1 MSTFAYTSP
10 AVWSFGLA
18 LLGLGGFAV
27 QLALGWRG
35 GARASMLVGAVAV
48 SAVWAAAGLGYA
60 GWGGDALWVGWR
72 VADVVRSASWSLF
85 LLVLLAAGQSGG
97 VSGVSRI
104 RQYLPLVV
112 AAAVLGVVALVWLF
126 PGQPLRTGGGVTDG
140 VRLGYAVSLGLAVF
154 GLVCVEQL
162 LRNTPPELRW
172 GVKPLCAGL
181 GGVFAFD
188 LFLYADGVLFGQLD
202 PAVWSAHGA
211 VQACVIPFIA
221 VSTVRNREWTLDIAV
236 SRQVVFHTTALLGSG
251 LYLLAVAAVGY
262 YIRYFGGT
270 WGAAVQVALL
280 FAAVLLLGMLVT
292 SGTFRSKLR
301 VFVTKNFFSYRYD
314 YREEWLRFTN
324 LLATPDASASIHE
337 RTVRALADLVESPA
351 GAVWL
356 KRERGYRQVA
366 RWNAPEIVDAEPL
379 AGPLPAFLAKTG
391 WVIDLGEQARR
402 GPRAVDVEVPRW
414 LGAWS
419 AAWLVVPL
427 VAAEDLVGFVVLSN
441 PRVAIELD
449 WEVLDLLKTAGRQ
462 AASYLGQI
470 EATEA
475 LLETEKFAAFNR
487 MSAFVVHDLKNLVAQ
502 LSLMLK
508 NAERHSDNPEFQRD
522 MLETVRHVVGRMNGL
537 LLQLRLGT
545 NPVENAQPVDLSA
558 VARRVGQAKALV
570 RPGLIVDAVA
580 PAFGLGHEDR
590 LEHVVGHL
598 VQNAIDA
605 TRPEGRVAVRVA
617 DEGQH
622 VVVEVEDDGEG
633 MTREFV
639 QTRLFKP
646 FQTTKREGMGIGT
659 YESHQY
665 VTALGGTIAVD
676 STPGRGTKVRL
687 ALPRAGMEPR
697 AANDLREVA

>member
-1 MSTFAYTSP
+1 LSPFAYTSP

-18 LLGLGGFAV
+18 LAALGGFAA

-35 GARASMLVGAVAV
+35 GARASLLVGAVAA
-48 SAVWAAAGLGYA
+48 STVWAAIGLAYA
-60 GWGGDALWVGWR
+60 GWGSDALWLAWR
-72 VADVVRSASWSLF
+72 VADVVRSAAWSAF
-85 LLVLLAAGQSGG
+85 LLLLLAIGHSRSGAPA
-97 VSGVSRI
+97 R
-104 RQYLPLVV
+104 RHLPILV
-112 AAAVLGVVALVWLF
+112 AAAVLAAVALVWAF
-126 PGQPLRTGGGVTDG
+126 PGDSMRAAGIGIGN
-140 VRLGYAVSLGLAVF
+140 VRLGYALSLGLAVF

-172 GVKPLCAGL
+172 GVKPLCVGLAG
-181 GGVFAFD
+181 VYAFD
-188 LFLYADGVLFGQLD
+188 LFLYADGVLFGRLD
-202 PAVWSAHGA
+202 PVVWSAHGA

-221 VSTVRNREWTLDIAV
+221 VSTVRNREWTVDIAV

-280 FAAVLLLGMLVT
+280 FAATLLLGALVT

-324 LLATPDASASIHE
+324 LLVAGSDAQTSIQE
-337 RTVRALADLVESPA
+337 RAVRALADLVESPA
-351 GAVWL
+351 GALWL
-356 KRERGYRQVA
+356 KRERSFRQVA
-366 RWNAPEIVDAEPL
+366 RWNAPEIVEAEPFDGAV
-379 AGPLPAFLAKTG
+379 AGFLARTG
-391 WVIDLGEQARR
+391 WVIDLREQARR
-402 GPRAVDVEVPRW
+402 GPRAVDLEAPRW
-414 LGAWS
+414 LGAWTE
-419 AAWLVVPL
+419 AWLVVPL
-427 VAAEDLVGFVVLSN
+427 VAAEDLVGFVVLAN
-441 PRVAIELD
+441 PRVAVELD
-449 WEVLDLLKTAGRQ
+449 WEILDLLKTAGRQ

-470 EATEA
+470 EASAA

-522 MLETVRHVVGRMNGL
+522 MLETVRHVVERMNGL

-545 NPVENAQPVDLSA
+545 NPVENAKPVDVAA
-558 VARRVGQAKALV
+558 VVRRVGQAKRLV
-570 RPGLIVDAVA
+570 RPGLAVEA
-580 PAFGLGHEDR
+580 VSPVFGLGHEDR

-605 TRPEGRVAVRVA
+605 THAEGRVAVRVA
-617 DEGQH
+617 DDGQH
-622 VVVEVEDDGEG
+622 AVVEVEDDGEG

-676 STPGRGTKVRL
+676 SAPGRGTKVRL
-687 ALPRAGMEPR
+687 LLPRAGLEPR

>member
-1 MSTFAYTSP
+1 
-10 AVWSFGLA
+10 
-18 LLGLGGFAV
+18 
-27 QLALGWRG
+27 
-35 GARASMLVGAVAV
+35 MLVGAVAA
-48 SAVWAAAGLGYA
+48 SAVWAGLGFAYA
-60 GWGGDALWVGWR
+60 GWGGDGPWLGWR
-72 VADVVRSASWSLF
+72 VADVVRSASWSAF
-85 LLVLLAAGQSGG
+85 LLLLLAIGHSGG
-97 VSGVSRI
+97 VSRVREH
-104 RQYLPLVV
+104 LPILVG
-112 AAAVLGVVALVWLF
+112 AAVLGAVALVWAF
-126 PGQPLRTGGGVTDG
+126 PGEPLRAIGGPADT
-140 VRLGYAVSLGLAVF
+140 VRFGYALSLGLAVF

-188 LFLYADGVLFGQLD
+188 LFLYADGVLFGRLD

-211 VQACVIPFIA
+211 VQACVIPFVA
-221 VSTVRNREWTLDIAV
+221 VSTVRNREWTVDIAV
-236 SRQVVFHTTALLGSG
+236 TRQVVFHTTALLGSG
-251 LYLLAVAAVGY
+251 LYLLGVAAVGY

-280 FAAVLLLGMLVT
+280 FAALLLLGTLVT

-314 YREEWLRFTN
+314 YREEWLRFTT
-324 LLATPDASASIHE
+324 LLAGSEAQTSIHE
-337 RTVRALADLVESPA
+337 RAVRALADLVESPG
-351 GAVWL
+351 GALWL
-356 KRERGYRQVA
+356 KRERVYRQVA
-366 RWNAPEIVDAEPL
+366 RWNAPETAEAEPL
-379 AGPLPAFLAKTG
+379 GGALPAFLAKTA
-391 WVIDLGEQARR
+391 WVVDLREQARR
-402 GPRAVDVEVPRW
+402 GPRAVDLEVPQW
-414 LGAWS
+414 LGAWKE
-419 AAWLVVPL
+419 AWLVVPL
-427 VAAEDLVGFVVLSN
+427 VAAEELVGFVVLAN
-441 PRVAIELD
+441 PRVAVELD

-470 EATEA
+470 EASAA

-522 MLETVRHVVGRMNGL
+522 MLATVRHVVERMNGL

-545 NPVENAQPVDLSA
+545 NPVENAKPVDLSA
-558 VARRVGQAKALV
+558 VARRVGQAKAV
-570 RPGLIVDAVA
+570 ARPGLSVEAVA
-580 PAFGLGHEDR
+580 PVFGLGHEDR

-605 TRPEGRVAVRVA
+605 TRSDGHVAVRVA
-617 DEGQH
+617 DDGSH
-622 VVVEVEDDGEG
+622 AVVEVEDDGEG

-676 STPGRGTKVRL
+676 SAPGRGTKVRL
-687 ALPRAGMEPR
+687 LLPRAGIEPR

>member
-1 MSTFAYTSP
+1 MTPFAYTSP

-18 LLGLGGFAV
+18 LVALGGFAV
-27 QLALGWRG
+27 QLAFGWRG
-35 GARASMLVGAVAV
+35 GGRASMLVGAVAV
-48 SAVWAAAGLGYA
+48 SAVWAAAGLAYA

-72 VADVVRSASWSLF
+72 VADVVRSASWSGF
-85 LLVLLAAGQSGG
+85 LLLLLAIGHSGG
-97 VSGVSRI
+97 VSRA
-104 RQYLPLVV
+104 RQHLPLVV
-112 AAAVLGVVALVWLF
+112 AAAVLGVVALAWLF
-126 PGQPLRTGGGVTDG
+126 PGQPLHAGGGATEG
-140 VRLGYAVSLGLAVF
+140 VRIGYALSLGLAVF

-172 GVKPLCAGL
+172 GVMPLCAGL

-188 LFLYADGVLFGQLD
+188 LFLYSDGVLFGRLD

-221 VSTVRNREWTLDIAV
+221 VSTVRNREWTVDIAV

-262 YIRYFGGT
+262 YIRFFGGT

-280 FAAVLLLGMLVT
+280 FAAALVLGMLVT

-314 YREEWLRFTN
+314 YREEWLRFTS
-324 LLATPDASASIHE
+324 LLATPDSSASIHE
-337 RTVRALADLVESPA
+337 RAVRALADLVESPA

-356 KRERGYRQVA
+356 KRERVFRQVA
-366 RWNAPEIVDAEPL
+366 RWNAPEIADTEPL
-379 AGPLPAFLAKTG
+379 SGQLPAFLAKTG
-391 WVIDLGEQARR
+391 WVIDLREQARR
-402 GPRAVDVEVPRW
+402 GSRAVDIEVPRW
-414 LGAWS
+414 LGAWTE
-419 AAWLVVPL
+419 AWLVVPL

-441 PRVAIELD
+441 PRVAVELD

-522 MLETVRHVVGRMNGL
+522 MLETVRHVVERMNGL

-545 NPVENAQPVDLSA
+545 DPVENAKPVDLSA
-558 VARRVGQAKALV
+558 VARRVGQSKALV

-580 PAFGLGHEDR
+580 AVYGLGHEDR

-605 TRPEGRVAVRVA
+605 TRPEGRVAVSVA
-617 DEGQH
+617 DDGKH

-646 FQTTKREGMGIGT
+646 FQTTKHEGMGIGT

-676 STPGRGTKVRL
+676 STPGQGTRVRL
-687 ALPRAGMEPR
+687 LLPRAGIEPR

>member
-1 MSTFAYTSP
+1 MSTFATTSP

-18 LLGLGGFAV
+18 LVALGGFAV

-35 GARASMLVGAVAV
+35 GARATVLVGAVAA
-48 SAVWAAAGLGYA
+48 SAVWAGLGLAYA
-60 GWGGDALWVGWR
+60 GWGGDRLWLGWR
-72 VADVVRSASWSLF
+72 VADVVRSAGWSAF
-85 LLVLLAAGQSGG
+85 LLLLLAIGHSGG
-97 VSGVSRI
+97 ASRRL
-104 RQYLPLVV
+104 RQHLPVLVG
-112 AAAVLGVVALVWLF
+112 AAILGAIALVWMF
-126 PGQPLRTGGGVTDG
+126 PGQPLRATAAADS
-140 VRLGYAVSLGLAVF
+140 VRLGYALSLGLAVF

-172 GVKPLCAGL
+172 GVKPLCVGL

-188 LFLYADGVLFGQLD
+188 LFLYADGVLFGRLD

-211 VQACVIPFIA
+211 VQACVIPFVA
-221 VSTVRNREWTLDIAV
+221 VSTVRNREWTVDIAV
-236 SRQVVFHTTALLGSG
+236 TRQVVFHTTALLGSG
-251 LYLLAVAAVGY
+251 VYLLGVAAVGY

-280 FAAVLLLGMLVT
+280 FAALLVLGTLVT

-324 LLATPDASASIHE
+324 LLAAADAQGGIHE
-337 RTVRALADLVESPA
+337 RAVRALADLVESPG
-351 GAVWL
+351 GALWL
-356 KRERGYRQVA
+356 RRERAFRQVA
-366 RWNAPEIVDAEPL
+366 RWNAPEIVEAEPPGGAL
-379 AGPLPAFLAKTG
+379 AAFLARTG
-391 WVIDLGEQARR
+391 WVVDLGEQRRR

-414 LGAWS
+414 LEGWS
-419 AAWLVVPL
+419 DAWLVVPL
-427 VAAEDLVGFVVLSN
+427 VVGEELVGFAVLAN
-441 PRVAIELD
+441 PRVAVDLD

-470 EATEA
+470 EASAA
-475 LLETEKFAAFNR
+475 LLESEKFAAFNR

-502 LSLMLK
+502 LSLLLK

-522 MLETVRHVVGRMNGL
+522 MLATVRHVVERMNGL

-545 NPVENAQPVDLSA
+545 DPVENAGPVDVAA
-558 VARRVGQAKALV
+558 VVRRVGQAKAAA
-570 RPGLIVDAVA
+570 RAGLSVEAASPV
-580 PAFGLGHEDR
+580 FGLGHEDR

-605 TRPEGRVAVRVA
+605 TRAEGRVAVRVA
-617 DEGQH
+617 DDGRH
-622 VVVEVEDDGEG
+622 AVVEVEDDGEG

-639 QTRLFKP
+639 QTRLFRP

-659 YESHQY
+659 YESYQY
-665 VTALGGTIAVD
+665 VTALGGTIGVD
-676 STPGRGTKVRL
+676 SAPGRGTTVRL
-687 ALPRAGMEPR
+687 LLPRAGLGPR

>member
-1 MSTFAYTSP
+1 MSAFAYTSP

-18 LLGLGGFAV
+18 LAALGAFGV
-27 QLALGWRG
+27 QVALGWRG
-35 GARASMLVGAVAV
+35 GARASLLVAAVGAA
-48 SAVWAAAGLGYA
+48 AVWAAIGLAYA
-60 GWGGDALWVGWR
+60 GWGSDALWVAWR
-72 VADVVRSASWSLF
+72 VADVVRSAAWSAF
-85 LLVLLAAGQSGG
+85 LLLLLAIAHSRGG
-97 VSGVSRI
+97 APVR
-104 RQYLPLVV
+104 RHLPVLV
-112 AAAVLGVVALVWLF
+112 AAAVLGAVALVWAF
-126 PGQPLRTGGGVTDG
+126 PGDSMRAAGIGGDN
-140 VRLGYAVSLGLAVF
+140 VRLGYALSLGMAVF

-172 GVKPLCAGL
+172 GVKPLCVGLAG
-181 GGVFAFD
+181 VYAFD
-188 LFLYADGVLFGQLD
+188 LFLYADGVLFGRLD
-202 PAVWSAHGA
+202 PVVWSAHGA
-211 VQACVIPFIA
+211 VQACVIPFVA
-221 VSTVRNREWTLDIAV
+221 VSTVRNREWTVDIAV

-280 FAAVLLLGMLVT
+280 FAATLLLGALVT

-314 YREEWLRFTN
+314 YREEWLRFTT
-324 LLATPDASASIHE
+324 LLAGADAQTTIQE

-351 GAVWL
+351 GALWL
-356 KRERGYRQVA
+356 RREGSFRQVA
-366 RWNAPEIVDAEPL
+366 RWNAPEIAAAEPPDGPL
-379 AGPLPAFLAKTG
+379 AGFLARTG
-391 WVIDLGEQARR
+391 WVLDLREQARH
-402 GPRAVDVEVPRW
+402 GPRAVDLEPPRW

-419 AAWLVVPL
+419 GAWLVVPL
-427 VAAEDLVGFVVLSN
+427 VAAEDLVGFVVLAN
-441 PRVAIELD
+441 PRVALDLD

-470 EATEA
+470 EASEA

-522 MLETVRHVVGRMNGL
+522 MLETVRHVVERMNGL

-545 NPVENAQPVDLSA
+545 NPVENARAVDLSA
-558 VARRVGQAKALV
+558 VARRVGQAKRLV
-570 RPGLIVDAVA
+570 RPGLAVEA
-580 PAFGLGHEDR
+580 VSPVFGLGHEDR

-605 TRPEGRVAVRVA
+605 TGADGRVAVRVA
-617 DEGQH
+617 DDGRH
-622 VVVEVEDDGEG
+622 AVVEVEDDGEG

-676 STPGRGTKVRL
+676 SAPGRGTKVRL
-687 ALPRAGMEPR
+687 LLPRAGLEPR